1 MWSIRRLAVRS
12 NDGAVANARCAA
24 TELSRALVERAE
36 VELYLAGRYAD
47 PEPAVPAGRPA

>member
-36 VELYLAGRYAD
+36 VELYLEARYAR
-47 PEPAVPAGRPA
+47 PERAAPTGRPA